1 MTTQN
6 QFFVYLPSNT
16 AGYNNNRPNKYRTHL
31 PRTLDFKGDWVVGLH
46 SISYV
51 YSWDNLGALE
61 KQWVKIQ
68 LFNNKYITLPIPS
81 SSYSSPEN
89 FEKIINK
96 NLLSELEKVL
106 QKRDEHHLILENK
119 TPKARKPRSSNFADT
134 QFIMPE
140 KAPEPKENPA
150 VDENLEKLSTLV
162 KVVKKYNPTSIIP
175 FETPTIIEVPQ
186 KSVENIK
193 EPLKAVD
200 PIYFAIAQTLEPEE
214 SIIYTNYQ
222 NENVFIPGNLSN
234 DKVRNIV
241 NSIKFVYN
249 SEINKFTLKFN
260 DSYIDYLS
268 FSPQLA
274 YLMGFLN
281 ENHVEN
287 NEIGK
292 YSMDLKG
299 GIHSFGVYAKDITEN
314 IICGSELVSLL
325 RIVSIT
331 GTNKFG
337 DTVENIYNTP
347 IYLRVLP
354 KQLSE
359 IEIELRTV
367 NGDARLIPFHYGTTT
382 VVLVFKKVI
391 NF

>member
-16 AGYNNNRPNKYRTHL
+16 AGYTNNRPNKYRTHL

-68 LFNNKYITLPIPS
+68 LLGNKHITIPIPS

-89 FEKIINK
+89 FEKMIDK
-96 NLLSELEKVL
+96 NIMSELEKVL
-106 QKRDEHHLILENK
+106 QKRDEQRLILENK
-119 TPKARKPRSSNFADT
+119 TPKARKPRSSIYADT
-134 QFIMPE
+134 KIIMPD

-150 VDENLEKLSTLV
+150 VDDNIEKLSSLV
-162 KVVKKYNPTSIIP
+162 KVVKKYNPTIIIP

-186 KSVENIK
+186 KSVEIIK
-193 EPLKAVD
+193 EPLKAET
-200 PIYFAIAQTLEPEE
+200 PIVQTPKPEE
-214 SIIYTNYQ
+214 SIFYTDYQ
-222 NENVFIPGNLSN
+222 NENTFIPGNLSN
-234 DKVRNIV
+234 DNVREIAK
-241 NSIKFVYN
+241 SIKLVYN

-260 DSYIDYLS
+260 DRHIDYLS

-281 ENHVEN
+281 ENCVEN

-325 RIVSIT
+325 RLVTIT